1 MLWLVQLAI
10 CDVWASVF
18 SHAETGNVQSFQC
31 HQSLCLRISVCLVEW
46 HERKSSSASWAGYPT
61 GGLWTIRCNSNSCG
75 NRTSLVRLHESAER
89 STVIWR
95 EKSRGKK
102 RGRKAVPSHPQARRE
117 GNGKLLL
124 THFIWQLVSCLWIS
138 LTRCQAT
145 GAKFR
150 RPHSCCIQRKEAA
163 RQKGPTWLVLYGPLL
178 RPGAPV
184 PLTGASHDYSHV
196 GSLPDHV
203 PVHISRDWRF
213 GIRAAV
219 NNYFIY

>member
-10 CDVWASVF
+10 CDVWASAF
-18 SHAETGNVQSFQC
+18 SQC
-31 HQSLCLRISVCLVEW
+31 HHSLCLRISVCLVEW
-46 HERKSSSASWAGYPT
+46 HERKSSSSAAWAGYST
-61 GGLWTIRCNSNSCG
+61 GGLWTISSHSLPHPPRG
-75 NRTSLVRLHESAER
+75 NRISLLCDLHESAEL
-89 STVIWR
+89 SPVTWR

-150 RPHSCCIQRKEAA
+150 RPHSCCSQRKEAA

-184 PLTGASHDYSHV
+184 PPHWTLGLSQSMYLFTSQGMGA
-196 GSLPDHV
+196 GC
-203 PVHISRDWRF
+203 
-213 GIRAAV
+213 
-219 NNYFIY
+219 N

>member
-1 MLWLVQLAI
+1 MKG
-10 CDVWASVF
+10 
-18 SHAETGNVQSFQC
+18 H
-31 HQSLCLRISVCLVEW
+31 
-46 HERKSSSASWAGYPT
+46 
-61 GGLWTIRCNSNSCG
+61 
-75 NRTSLVRLHESAER
+75 
-89 STVIWR
+89 STVTWR

-102 RGRKAVPSHPQARRE
+102 RGRKAVLSHPQARRE

-184 PLTGASHDYSHV
+184 PLTGASHDDSHDRYH
-196 GSLPDHV
+196 PEHV
-203 PVHISRDWRF
+203 YLFSRD
-213 GIRAAV
+213 GIRAV
-219 NNYFIY
+219 IYNYFFYRVLICQSYCSENASCTFPEHKVTSSNVLSDWSRNPKIFSWCDGEQFLILS

>member
-1 MLWLVQLAI
+1 MN
-10 CDVWASVF
+10 SK
-18 SHAETGNVQSFQC
+18 QSFP
-31 HQSLCLRISVCLVEW
+31 LLLEIV
-46 HERKSSSASWAGYPT
+46 P
-61 GGLWTIRCNSNSCG
+61 
-75 NRTSLVRLHESAER
+75 LVRLHESAEP
-89 STVIWR
+89 STVTWR

-102 RGRKAVPSHPQARRE
+102 RGRKAVPSHPQSRRE

-184 PLTGASHDYSHV
+184 PLTGAGHDYSHV
-196 GSLPDHV
+196 VSLPEWYLF
-203 PVHISRDWRF
+203 SRD
-213 GIRAAV
+213 GITADTNNHFHQLSV
-219 NNYFIY
+219 NYTVAFKCAQYIS